1 MTLDLAYVRGF
12 DFHCHVDLHA
22 DPASFVRDCERE
34 RIFTLSVTTTPKAWP
49 KNKEWAASTPYVV
62 PAVGL
67 HPELVGQRYAEL
79 PLLIS
84 TISESPFVG
93 EVGLDG
99 SPQHRSA
106 FSQQREVFAQTLK
119 ESQRI
124 GGRVL
129 TIHSRR
135 AANEV
140 IELIE
145 QHTTHDRVRCI
156 LHWFSGSASS
166 ARKAAAAGCFFSVNG
181 RMLDGERGQALVS
194 TFPPDRIVTETDA
207 PFAQE
212 GERASLPWDVMRT
225 SERLAA
231 LTKITTS
238 ELNARLA
245 ANAAR
250 VLRFAG
256 VAVKPEYAAT

>member
-1 MTLDLAYVRGF
+1 MTLDLAHVRGF
-12 DFHCHVDLHA
+12 DFHCHVDLHP
-22 DPASFVRDCERE
+22 DPAALIRECEQE

-49 KNKEWAASTPYVV
+49 KNKEWAASTAYVI

-67 HPELVGQRYAEL
+67 HPELVGTRYAEL

-84 TISESPFVG
+84 AISESPFVG

-99 SPQHRSA
+99 SPQHRSS

-135 AANEV
+135 AAKEV
-140 IELIE
+140 IDLIE
-145 QHTTHDRVRCI
+145 QHTTPERVRCI
-156 LHWFSGSASS
+156 LHWFSGSVAS

-194 TFPPDRIVTETDA
+194 TLPHDRILTETDT
-207 PFAQE
+207 PFTQE
-212 GERASLPWDVMRT
+212 GERASLPWDVVRT
-225 SERLAA
+225 SEKWAA
-231 LTKITTS
+231 VTRIAPS

-250 VLRFAG
+250 VLHFAG
-256 VAVKPEYAAT
+256 VVLKPEYAAI